1 MDMEYDVKS
10 EARKQ
15 YVKYFRVWFIIFAV
29 ILVVFGIRLVGTLLK
44 KEVVVERTNK
54 NAPKERVFDDAK
66 VLSDSEE
73 DKLRKL
79 IAEVEAE
86 IHCDIVLWTI
96 KQPMEGAEARAEYG
110 YRYDDWE
117 MNMRD
122 LADDYFD
129 YNGFGYDNVDYS
141 GALLLDNCYDGQKGS
156 WLSTTGAVYEKFGNA
171 EINNVVDEVYY
182 TLVADGSA
190 YYKAYKKGIEK
201 IRDQMRDDKVTNIFT
216 MGMFGMAAL
225 FIPIIVAVIF
235 ILTHL
240 KSKEGDITT
249 TVNTYVNGDAQMNRR
264 SDQFIRKTET
274 TRRIETSSSGGGSRS
289 SSSSGGRGGS
299 HRSSSGRSHGGGG
312 RRR

>member
-15 YVKYFRVWFIIFAV
+15 YVKYFRVWFILFAV
-29 ILVVFGIRLVGTLLK
+29 IFVVFGIRLVGTLLK
-44 KEVVVERTNK
+44 KEAVVERTNK

-96 KQPMEGAEARAEYG
+96 NQPVEGAEAQAEYG

-117 MNMRD
+117 LNMRD

-129 YNGFGYDNVDYS
+129 YNGFGYDNVDFS
-141 GALLLDNCYDGQKGS
+141 GALLLDNCYEGQEGT

-171 EINNVVDEVYY
+171 EIDYVLDEVYY
-182 TLVADGSA
+182 TLVADESA
-190 YYKAYKKGIEK
+190 YYTAYKKGIEE
-201 IRDQMRDDKVTNIFT
+201 IRIQMQDDKLGAIFT
-216 MGMFGMAAL
+216 MGMFVVAAL
-225 FIPIIVAVIF
+225 FIPIIVALIF
-235 ILTHL
+235 ILIHL

-264 SDQFIRKTET
+264 SDAFIRKTET
-274 TRRIETSSSGGGSRS
+274 TRRIETSSSGGGSR